1 MRAFATSIV
10 ALCLAASPILARAAR
25 PGENDSRATGEAAS
39 VSSATTQP
47 GNSAAESKAAP
58 TPKAETSSAELE
70 TELQEVREL
79 LESQTKRLQE
89 QQQKMEMLEQEL
101 RAAKGASEALA
112 AEPADPTAS
121 ASPAIGPVT
130 GALTNGAEGQDQNQE
145 PLSIRFKG
153 VTLTPG
159 GYFAGETVWY
169 QRALGADVNTPF
181 NSAPLPGASQT
192 KMSEFHGSGRSS
204 RISMLVEGKLST
216 VKLTG
221 YYEMDFLGVGTTSNN
236 NQSNSYTP
244 RQRQVFG
251 QAAFDN
257 GWTVTA
263 GQMYSLVTGF
273 TAGMNNRSEATPVVI
288 DAQQHVGWS
297 WARQFGFR
305 VTKDFNNKI
314 WLGFSVE
321 NPQATL
327 TVHGNPTAVCAPAN
341 PNVAGSVATC
351 SAAAL
356 NGTLV
361 TVPAAG
367 GTTSTAVVG
376 ATTFNNF
383 LLGSF
388 GTSGGLYNPLGN
400 YQFNLS
406 PDFVVK
412 AVFQPGFGHYEIFGI
427 LSQFRARVFPCVTD
441 KALAGCG
448 GLATSAANAYNNS
461 VFGGGFGMYSRWDAF
476 SKHVTVGVHYMQG
489 NGLGRYGS
497 GQLSDVT
504 TRYSP
509 TNPILDGSLAMI
521 MSYQA
526 LGSLELHPA
535 PKLDIYL
542 YTGGEYANRTQFA
555 KTAGGVPLEGYG
567 ATGFN
572 NYGCHTEILPFAAQS
587 TSASTGVPTAVAG
600 TNGFIPGV
608 LQNCTGDTR
617 NLIEGTIG
625 FWYRFYE
632 GSKGRFQFGGQYTNF
647 VRNTWR
653 GVGTGTVNGI
663 TYTTNGGPHS
673 DENVIFTSLRYYLP

>member
-1 MRAFATSIV
+1 MPTHLRLKARRIAVAVTLSLAIAGPSTV
-10 ALCLAASPILARAAR
+10 ALAATGESDSP
-25 PGENDSRATGEAAS
+25 ATGEAAS
-39 VSSATTQP
+39 NASTAATQP
-47 GNSAAESKAAP
+47 SNSTAESKAGPAV
-58 TPKAETSSAELE
+58 KGETSSAELE
-70 TELQEVREL
+70 NELQEVREL
-79 LESQTKRLQE
+79 LRS
-89 QQQKMEMLEQEL
+89 QQQRMEMLEEEL
-101 RAAKGASEALA
+101 RAAKGT
-112 AEPADPTAS
+112 AEPAEPEATS
-121 ASPAIGPVT
+121 IGPVA
-130 GALTNGAEGQDQNQE
+130 GALTTGDSSAENPQE
-145 PLSIRFKG
+145 PLAISFKG

-204 RISMLVEGKLST
+204 RINMLVEGRLST
-216 VKLTG
+216 VKLSG
-221 YYEMDFLGVGTTSNN
+221 FYEMDFLGVGTTSNN

-244 RQRQVFG
+244 RQRQFWA

-257 GWTVTA
+257 GWAVTA

-273 TAGMNNRSEATPVVI
+273 SAGMNNRSEATPVTI

-321 NPQATL
+321 NSQATL
-327 TVHGNPTAVCAPAN
+327 TVHGNPTATCAPAN

-351 SAAAL
+351 SASAL

-388 GTSGGLYNPLGN
+388 GTSSGLYNPLGN
-400 YQFNLS
+400 YQFNPS

-412 AVFQPGFGHYEIFGI
+412 AVFEPGFGHYEIFGI
-427 LSQFRARVFPCVTD
+427 ETQFRARVFPCVTD

-448 GLATSAANAYNNS
+448 GLATSAANSYNSS

-476 SKHVTVGVHYMQG
+476 SKHVTVGLHYMQG

-504 TRYSP
+504 TRYSIA
-509 TNPILDGSLAMI
+509 NPLLDGSLAMI

-526 LGSLELHPA
+526 LGSLELHPV
-535 PKLDIYL
+535 PKLDVYL

-555 KTAGGVPLEGYG
+555 KAAGAAPNEGYG
-567 ATGFN
+567 ATGFA
-572 NYGCHTEILPFAAQS
+572 NYGCQTEILPFAGQS
-587 TSASTGVPTAVAG
+587 TSASTGIPNQVAG
-600 TNGFIPGV
+600 INGFIPGV

-663 TYTTNGGPHS
+663 TYITNGGPHS
-673 DENVIFTSLRYYLP
+673 DENEVFTSLRYYLP